1 MTKET
6 LLILLAILMLTIVL
20 GLLIFVMR
28 EEYLYSVKKMGN
40 RNKMISQ
47 YYKDIKITK
56 EEVNVNTRLVIYQ
69 HFDSKRGY
77 SESRVT
83 PESNP
88 ILKEKNVY
96 TLKKNK
102 GKFFKGLRIFFD
114 VLFIVLFAGVLA
126 FNIYSRVTNRVY
138 SINNVTSVTIAT
150 GSMEEK
156 NESNEYLITNSLNNQ
171 IKQFSLIGLNK
182 VNDTSSIKIYGIY
195 GYKNENNQLIIHRI
209 IKSQVIDN
217 EVYYTFRGDANS
229 SSDYYLVN
237 AKDVLY
243 EYNGYQNI
251 PLGYF
256 LSFLG
261 SIIGS
266 TSLIYLVVALFVN
279 DYFDSKKEVI
289 YKKGLMEYIRELNSL
304 EDNKLYSSN

>member
-1 MTKET
+1 MSKET
-6 LLILLAILMLTIVL
+6 LLVILAIIMLTIVL

-40 RNKMISQ
+40 RNKMISD
-47 YYKDIKITK
+47 YTKDIKLTK
-56 EEVNVNTRLVIYQ
+56 EEVNVNSRLIIYQ
-69 HFDSKRGY
+69 YFDSKDGY
-77 SESRVT
+77 SEERLT
-83 PESNP
+83 PEEHP
-88 ILKEKNVY
+88 IIKEKNVY
-96 TLKKNK
+96 VLRKNK
-102 GKFFKGLRIFFD
+102 NKLIKGLRIFFD
-114 VLFIVLFAGVLA
+114 VLFIALFTGVLV
-126 FNIYSRVTNRVY
+126 FNIYSKVTN
-138 SINNVTSVTIAT
+138 SIYTINDVTYVTIAT
-150 GSMEEK
+150 GSMDSK
-156 NESNEYLITNSLNNQ
+156 NESNEYLVTNSLDNQ

-182 VNDTSSIKIYGIY
+182 VKDSYSIKMYGIY
-195 GYKNENNQLIIHRI
+195 GYKNKDNQLIIHRI

-243 EYNGYQNI
+243 EYNGYQNV

-261 SIIGS
+261 SIVGA
-266 TSLIYLVVALFVN
+266 TSLVYLVIALFVN
-279 DYFDSKKEVI
+279 DYFDNKKEVI
-289 YKKGLMEYIRELNSL
+289 YKEGLMEYISKLNSL